1 MTNNMNT
8 DLERGKTN
16 AIIAYLHI
24 IGCIIAMVMNSD
36 AEKKSAFAS
45 FHIRQSLGLT
55 LLSMLLGS
63 TISNFDSWLVT
74 GPFYLFFIVLWT
86 YGFIGAIQGQM
97 NLIPLLGPFFQ
108 KLFKGL

>member
-1 MTNNMNT
+1 MT
-8 DLERGKTN
+8 DLEKGKTN

-36 AEKKSAFAS
+36 VEKKSAFAS

-63 TISNFDSWLVT
+63 TISNFDSWAVT

-86 YGFIGAIQGQM
+86 YGFVGAIQGQM
-97 NLIPLLGPFFQ
+97 NTIPLLGTLFQ

>member
-1 MTNNMNT
+1 MNKMT
-8 DLERGKTN
+8 DLEKGKTN
-16 AIIAYLHI
+16 AIISYLHI
-24 IGCIIAMVMNSD
+24 IGCIIAMVLNSD

-63 TISNFDSWLVT
+63 TISNFDSWFVT
-74 GPFYLFFIVLWT
+74 GPFYIFFIVLWT
-86 YGFIGAIQGQM
+86 YGFVGAIQGQM
-97 NLIPLLGPFFQ
+97 NVIPLLGPLFQ